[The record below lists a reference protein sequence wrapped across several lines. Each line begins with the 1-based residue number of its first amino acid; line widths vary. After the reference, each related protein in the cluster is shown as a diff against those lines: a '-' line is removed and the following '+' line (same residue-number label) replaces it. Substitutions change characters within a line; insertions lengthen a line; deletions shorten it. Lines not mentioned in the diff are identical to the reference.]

1 MLPKS
6 TFNHNKE
13 ICVEDLENQW
23 NNKIDLSEFYN
34 ADKSN
39 LNDEE
44 KRFISPIYHSLI
56 DSSKHYIE
64 ESFLRAGGE
73 KSIYKVYDS
82 AADRFVAMA
91 KSINASLDSEKE
103 HFLRE
108 ARLTAALQHPNII
121 SIYDMGIDS
130 NNEAYFIMELLQ
142 GKTLKEV
149 FNERKHLDPKSKPP
163 YSRTQLL
170 QIFSKICDSI
180 AYANSRR
187 VVHLDLKPDN
197 ISIGPFGDVTVFDW
211 GLAQVLDQKC
221 DKSSTKIDFEISL
234 DAEILNDFTLKG
246 KVKGTPSFMSP
257 NQVDGGKA
265 DYSDDI
271 YSLGVLL
278 YQLLTNE
285 LPTKGGDLKTILN
298 DTSTGNL
305 VSIYDRDKTLPLG
318 LCSIVDK
325 ALSLKPQQRYK
336 SVNAMQEDLQKYLDG
351 FATSAENASFIKLT
365 HLLIKRHSRECAL
378 ISLFLLV
385 LSLIIYTAFERLK
398 SEQEQ
403 TLNNFELYKDQVAS
417 TQKLTQELKSII
429 HQSEWVQ
436 EVATIQLMI
445 NKLDEVL
452 TLEVEPRELVKVW
465 QKKGE
470 LHFILEQFNQACQS
484 FEKSKDLPLAQ
495 VSRNF
500 AKIKPDDF
508 KLLSPE
514 QLNLLFI
521 QNTSQFGKNIY
532 YKTFYFHC
540 TRISEINPQD
550 YVPVVKNIL
559 DLLNNIKHEDV
570 STLSMTQGQKYNHLS
585 LQQTPYTNFIL
596 PLPTATPFNVLSILN
611 INSIDISKSQ
621 INDLEVFIGLNLP
634 KIQAVNINFS
644 YKVKVFYDLIGVR
657 EITLDP
663 SFFDNN
669 TLDYFRTKFELKEV
683 NASEYFSPNK

>member
-6 TFNHNKE
+6 TFNQNKE

-34 ADKSN
+34 ADESN

-285 LPTKGGDLKTILN
+285 LPTKGGDLKTILK

-403 TLNNFELYKDQVAS
+403 TVNNFELYKDQVAS

-429 HQSEWVQ
+429 HQSGWIQ
-436 EVATIQLMI
+436 EVDTIQLMI
-445 NKLDEVL
+445 SKLDEAL
-452 TLEVEPRELVKVW
+452 LLENSPQELKKLW

-470 LHFILEQFNQACQS
+470 LHFSLEEFNQAYHCL
-484 FEKSKDLPLAQ
+484 EKSGDTALSQVAQ
-495 VSRNF
+495 RF
-500 AKIKPDDF
+500 GKIKPNDNV
-508 KLLSPE
+508 LLTGN
-514 QLNLLFI
+514 QLSLLFA
-521 QNTSQFGKNIY
+521 QNTAQLGKMLY
-532 YKTFYFHC
+532 YKVFYFH
-540 TRISEINPQD
+540 TKRMKQIYPEH
-550 YVPVVKNIL
+550 YVSAVKNLL
-559 DLLNNIKHEDV
+559 DLLNNVSHENVDALRF
-570 STLSMTQGQKYNHLS
+570 TIGDTFNHLS
-585 LQQTPYTNFIL
+585 LQGTPYSNFML
-596 PLPTATPFNVLSILN
+596 PLPTDKPLNVLSVLN
-611 INSIDISKSQ
+611 LNSIDISKSKVD
-621 INDLEVFIGLNLP
+621 DLEALLGLKLP
-634 KIQAVNINFS
+634 YVQSVDHYFGYKI
-644 YKVKVFYDLIGVR
+644 KVFSDLIGVK
-657 EITLDP
+657 EITLNP
-663 SFFDNN
+663 KFFSKID
-669 TLDYFRTKFELKEV
+669 LAYFRTRFKIKEV
-683 NASEYFSPNK
+683 ASTEYFKRHK